1 MSLWVTLA
9 VQIFLFSFFFYLLI
23 RIPHSYLF
31 IQSQHSATID
41 KPPDSILG
49 RLGEKSSRQ
58 RSEARRGAAVVPAT
72 PAPPTTPTVD
82 PIQQMVLMMGAM
94 TPLMATMLH
103 GHERS
108 PPRHLSSSSTKRN
121 RECGSSPAAVDSS
134 PSKGP
139 VSNNVDL
146 DVWLPQVDAHSEW
159 GKRNANYAQYIASLQ
174 AQNIFDLD
182 DLVHLTHQQL
192 GEFTGMEFGFREC
205 LLETRVIELLR
216 SKVNSLCLL

>member
-9 VQIFLFSFFFYLLI
+9 VRMFLFSFFFYLLI
-23 RIPHSYLF
+23 CISHLYLF

-58 RSEARRGAAVVPAT
+58 RSEARCGAAVVPAT

-103 GHERS
+103 G
-108 PPRHLSSSSTKRN
+108 
-121 RECGSSPAAVDSS
+121 RE
-134 PSKGP
+134 
-139 VSNNVDL
+139 
-146 DVWLPQVDAHSEW
+146 
-159 GKRNANYAQYIASLQ
+159 
-174 AQNIFDLD
+174 
-182 DLVHLTHQQL
+182 
-192 GEFTGMEFGFREC
+192 
-205 LLETRVIELLR
+205 
-216 SKVNSLCLL
+216 